1 MRQEFEHRLQSDLS
15 EARARLDK
23 LAAAQKNEYESKM
36 RQKLKQ
42 AQVDI
47 AEMLNCYTAF
57 KVQLLICMVGMLHC
71 FVLFYSCENSL
82 LSCSSKDVAKSHCH
96 YT

>member
-1 MRQEFEHRLQSDLS
+1 MQEIQSLKDKISDLEIINTNLERDLRQEFEHRLQSDLS

-42 AQVDI
+42 AQVCTSRNL
-47 AEMLNCYTAF
+47 A
-57 KVQLLICMVGMLHC
+57 
-71 FVLFYSCENSL
+71 VLC
-82 LSCSSKDVAKSHCH
+82 
-96 YT
+96 